1 MENKPKVF
9 KKLLDILKN
18 RTTSVKRK
26 KNGILAL
33 EIFNKNLKMSALSSI
48 AKQCGILYY
57 KG

>member
-33 EIFNKNLKMSALSSI
+33 EIFNKN
-48 AKQCGILYY
+48 
-57 KG
+57 